1 VAVEPNQAARRYYGD
16 SYTTRFESTVIES
29 VRDADRAGV
38 VLAETYF
45 YPSSGGQPHDLGRLG
60 PAVVQG
66 VTVRESDG
74 AVVHWLDRP
83 LATGPVTG
91 EIDPV
96 RRMDHMQQHTGQHI
110 LSQAYLRLAEATTIG
125 FHLGADYVSIDLDRS
140 GLDDALHGEAFELAN
155 DVVSRDVAV
164 KAWFPEPAE
173 LAAITLRKTP
183 EVDGALRVVAIG
195 DFDVSAC
202 GGTHVAR
209 TGEIGLVHH
218 LRSESL
224 KRGTRVVFLTGDRA
238 RRDYAAKHRIVAQLS
253 AALTCSVAELPDA
266 LSRLQADL
274 QTARR
279 DLARYQEAELDRE
292 AALLAAGAT
301 AAGALR
307 IVTGVWTGRP
317 VDELKGLVLRL
328 TAIPDVVALLA
339 LAGDRGQ
346 FVFGRPEP
354 VSLDLRPA
362 LQAAFQV
369 IGGGKGGGARIVQGG
384 GGPATTEQAT
394 RAVEAARAA
403 LGPA

>member
-1 VAVEPNQAARRYYGD
+1 VEPSQAARRYYGD
-16 SYTTRFESTVIES
+16 SYTTRFESSVIET
-29 VRDADRAGV
+29 VTDADRVGV

-45 YPSSGGQPHDLGRLG
+45 YPTSGGQPHDLGRLASA
-60 PAVVQG
+60 AVRD

-74 AVVHWLDRP
+74 AIVHWLDQRLP
-83 LATGPVTG
+83 PGGPVTG
-91 EIDPV
+91 EVDPA

-110 LSQAYLRLAEATTIG
+110 LSQAYLRLADATTIG

-140 GLDDALHGEAFELAN
+140 GLGDELHGRAFELAN
-155 DVVSRDVAV
+155 GIARKDVAV

-173 LAAITLRKTP
+173 LATISLRKTP

-209 TGEIGLVHH
+209 TGEIGLLHQ
-218 LRSESL
+218 LRSENL

-238 RRDYAAKHRIVAQLS
+238 RRDYGEKHRIVSQLS

-266 LSRLQADL
+266 TARLQADL

-279 DLARYQEAELDRE
+279 DLARYREADLDRE
-292 AALLAAGAT
+292 AAALAAGAT
-301 AAGALR
+301 EDGTLR
-307 IVTGVWTGRP
+307 VVTGVWTGRP

-328 TAIPDVVALLA
+328 TAAPDVVALLA
-339 LAGDRGQ
+339 VAGDRGQ
-346 FVFGRPEP
+346 FVFGRPES
-354 VSLDLRPA
+354 VALDLRPA

-369 IGGGKGGGARIVQGG
+369 IGGGKGGGARVVQGG
-384 GGPATTEQAT
+384 GGPATVQQAT
-394 RAVEAARAA
+394 RAVEAARAS
-403 LGPA
+403 LGTA